1 MLNLKIKGK
10 MKIVNSRIARDN
22 ESTLGLLT
30 VNGKKFSFVIE
41 DEKREIKV
49 KGETRIPAG
58 LYPINFR
65 KELTPLTKKYLAKY
79 PWFTYHLELQDV
91 PGFSD
96 VYIHIG
102 NFESSTAA
110 CQVVGNKAGFDEN
123 NYFRNFEST
132 DNFKMLYLLVSEAL
146 NRGETVTYEIIDR
159 D

>member
-1 MLNLKIKGK
+1 
-10 MKIVNSRIARDN
+10 MKLINSRIARDN

-58 LYPINFR
+58 LYPVKFR
-65 KELTPLTKKYLAKY
+65 KELTPLTKKYRDKY
-79 PWFTYHLELQDV
+79 SWFTYHLELINV
-91 PGFSD
+91 PGFTN

-110 CQVVGNKAGFDEN
+110 CQVVGNKAGFDGN
-123 NYFRNFEST
+123 NHFRNYEST
-132 DNFKMLYLLVSEAL
+132 DNFKRLYILVSEVL
-146 NRGETVTYEIIDR
+146 NKGEKVTYEIIER

>member
-1 MLNLKIKGK
+1 MLNLRIKEK
-10 MKIVNSRIARDN
+10 MKLINTRIARDN

-41 DEKREIKV
+41 DEKREIKI

-58 LYPINFR
+58 LYPVKFR
-65 KELTPLTKKYLAKY
+65 KEITPLTKKYRAKY
-79 PWFTYHLELQDV
+79 SWFTYHLELQNV
-91 PGFSD
+91 PDFTN

-110 CQVVGNKAGFDEN
+110 CQVVGNKAGFDDN
-123 NYFRNFEST
+123 NHFRNYESI
-132 DNFKMLYLLVSEAL
+132 DNFKHLYLLVSEAL
-146 NRGETVTYEIIDR
+146 NRGETITYEIVDM